1 MQTELRTGPRNLD
14 WIFNLHP
21 NILDLNQKNQL
32 CRVAG
37 QWCTKRIAELCNSLN
52 PSHWCYV
59 FLTQFLMLSW
69 VILFKTRIINNE
81 TLLDITQVTLH
92 TYPIPSRNN
101 LVLESICI
109 VHAIIIDAY
118 NINFQKMP
126 DFDLCIIFID
136 MSYR

>member
-37 QWCTKRIAELCNSLN
+37 QWCTKRIGELCNSLN
-52 PSHWCYV
+52 LSHWCYV

-101 LVLESICI
+101 FVVESICI
-109 VHAIIIDAY
+109 IHAIIIDAY